1 VLRTCDAVVVA
12 VRQDADWQAEL
23 CARDDAIGW
32 QLSLMLKSTAEKA
45 DFAWTD
51 NLIQHDWPSKLKK
64 RRKEKSIF
72 VNQSCIRRIT

>member
-1 VLRTCDAVVVA
+1 MA
-12 VRQDADWQAEL
+12 VRQDFDGQAEL

-51 NLIQHDWPSKLKK
+51 NLIQHDWPSELKK
-64 RRKEKSIF
+64 KREGKGEEYLL
-72 VNQSCIRRIT
+72 